1 MASFIN
7 FLGMTPFI
15 LIILGIFLIVLLFYV
30 EYESTIV

>member
-15 LIILGIFLIVLLFYV
+15 LIILEIFLIVLLFYV